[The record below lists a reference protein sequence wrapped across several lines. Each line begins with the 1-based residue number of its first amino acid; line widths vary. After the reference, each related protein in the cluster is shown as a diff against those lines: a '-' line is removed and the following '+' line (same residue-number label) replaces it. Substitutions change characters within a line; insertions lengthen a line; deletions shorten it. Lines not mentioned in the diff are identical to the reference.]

1 MMKRDKKMTTKIKL
15 TVAEVMLVIVLAL
28 SIMTAVQLN
37 TGTVAAGGS
46 HLPDVAGETCS
57 SSCTNG

>member
-1 MMKRDKKMTTKIKL
+1 MTTKIKL